1 MCTSASVWIRR
12 LLLGKCACMVKG
24 YQNSRQKNTI
34 HNDSN
39 FSPKVCVTKMSYRI
53 TFTLASK
60 AWQGHCWICILP
72 NCLVNIITIW
82 RLEHL
87 LTYEKKWEGRSNQLV
102 LEEHPFSYVL
112 DNGINGV
119 FMIRFNKRDW
129 KRAWSPPPP
138 SKKYQN
144 INL

>member
-34 HNDSN
+34 HTDSI
-39 FSPKVCVTKMSYRI
+39 FSPNVCVTQMSYRI
-53 TFTLASK
+53 TVTLASK
-60 AWQGHCWICILP
+60 ACQGHCWICILP
-72 NCLVNIITIW
+72 NRLVNIITIW

-112 DNGINGV
+112 DIGMACLWYGV
-119 FMIRFNKRDW
+119 ISVIERGPE
-129 KRAWSPPPP
+129 APPP